1 MSLNSVRCNSR
12 TLIHAPC
19 IRPLTDDLDENR
31 FVDAAL
37 VTARRA
43 HVKTSVIVAHF
54 LKQQHAIDVKHA
66 LAQTALP
73 SSVPRRD
80 WRVLTLSVAVNPR
93 L

>member
-1 MSLNSVRCNSR
+1 MYETMGLNSVRCNYR
-12 TLIHAPC
+12 A
-19 IRPLTDDLDENR
+19 RPSALTDDLDENR

-37 VTARRA
+37 VTARRT

-73 SSVPRRD
+73 SSVPRCD
-80 WRVLTLSVAVNPR
+80 WRVLTLSVAVYA
-93 L
+93 